1 MNKLGVEE
9 SYPLLVGGGNE
20 AHLTM
25 VILVVVN
32 RLELACKDAFSS
44 SLFSNISKM
53 LLCLYCVSRIIAS
66 DIANL

>member
-25 VILVVVN
+25 VILVVVF
-32 RLELACKDAFSS
+32 CSS
-44 SLFSNISKM
+44 P
-53 LLCLYCVSRIIAS
+53 
-66 DIANL
+66 